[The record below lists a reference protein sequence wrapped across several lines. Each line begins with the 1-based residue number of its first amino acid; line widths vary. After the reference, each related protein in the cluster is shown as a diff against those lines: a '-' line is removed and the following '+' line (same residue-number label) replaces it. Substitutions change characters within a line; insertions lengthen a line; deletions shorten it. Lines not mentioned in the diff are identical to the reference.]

1 MLRYLAAFL
10 RPSHPV
16 RSRPRGR
23 RPALEALEDRTL
35 PSTLLVTNLNDSSN
49 ATSGDG
55 SLRGEVAA
63 AHSGDTIQFA
73 PGLTGGTII
82 LGGSELLLTRSLSI
96 LGPTTGAAGIT
107 IDGNHTSRIFEVQG
121 GASHVSVT
129 LQHLTLQNGYAFG
142 SGSAAQGGAI
152 YNQGALTL
160 NGVTVLNNNAQGSDG
175 ISGAGQSALGGG
187 IYTSG
192 VLTLEGGTTIQANHA
207 LGGAGAPHLGV
218 YSGAGGGGMG
228 GGVYVAGGTATLTNV
243 TLSWNTAQGGQG
255 GAGSP
260 EPIYGGRTFGGA
272 GGSGQGGALDVAGG
286 TVTLTSATLSNN
298 SASGGAGG
306 LAGAGSAAS
315 DGHSG
320 AGLGGALYAG
330 SGTVQLSSVS
340 VQQNTAQGGSVT
352 TGTGA
357 NTGLGEGG
365 GLYIDSLAA
374 VSLDTF
380 TRNNVK
386 NNTASTKGSNI
397 YGQYTLI

>member
-1 MLRYLAAFL
+1 M
-10 RPSHPV
+10 
-16 RSRPRGR
+16 
-23 RPALEALEDRTL
+23 LEALEDRTL

-49 ATSGDG
+49 ATAGDG
-55 SLRGEVAA
+55 SLRGEIAA
-63 AHSGDTIQFA
+63 AHRGDTIQFNSS
-73 PGLTGGTII
+73 LTGGTII

-160 NGVTVLNNNAQGSDG
+160 NGVTVQNNNAQGSDG

-228 GGVYVAGGTATLTNV
+228 GGVYVDGGTATLTNV
-243 TLSWNTAQGGQG
+243 TLSGNTAQGGQG

-260 EPIYGGRTFGGA
+260 EPRLGGRTFGGA

-286 TVTLTSATLSNN
+286 TVTLTSATLSDNR
-298 SASGGAGG
+298 AFGGAGG
-306 LAGAGSAAS
+306 LAGAGTSAS

-320 AGLGGALYAG
+320 DGLGGGLYAAAG
-330 SGTVQLSSVS
+330 SSVRL
-340 VQQNTAQGGSVT
+340 VGDTIQYNEAKGGSIT

-365 GLYIDSLAA
+365 GLYIDAALPATA

-380 TRNNVK
+380 TK
-386 NNTASTKGSNI
+386 QHLLQGGNTATPDPDPDPNI
-397 YGQYTLI
+397 HGQNYTLI